1 MPASK
6 KPRKRY
12 HRKPVRTMAV
22 SQADIDNLQAML
34 TDIALRSEI
43 KLPRGNATYE
53 DVKLINVLLNH
64 AMTGVLSR
72 EWLDVTER
80 DNACRMID
88 AGGEALRNMVKKAHQ
103 RARETGKAPRYV
115 CTAAELNLIRD
126 GVALARQFL
135 SDSYEVAPN
144 RTIREYY
151 AMRTLIMQGRTE
163 NITPAKV
170 ERMLKNLAV
179 SETENWWGDAR

>member
-22 SQADIDNLQAML
+22 SQADIDSLQAML
-34 TDIALRSEI
+34 TDIALRTEQ

-53 DVKLINVLLNH
+53 DMKLINVLLNH

-72 EWLDVTER
+72 EWLDTEER
-80 DNACRMID
+80 NEACRMID
-88 AGGEALRNMVKKAHQ
+88 AGGEAARNVVKKAHQ
-103 RARETGKAPRYV
+103 RARESGKEPRYV
-115 CTAAELNLIRD
+115 CTATELNLIRD
-126 GVALARQFL
+126 GVAVAQQFL

-151 AMRTLIMQGRTE
+151 VMRTLIMQGRTE
-163 NITPAKV
+163 DLTPAKV

-179 SETENWWGDAR
+179 NETENWLGK

>member
-64 AMTGVLSR
+64 AMTGVDHPAR
-72 EWLDVTER
+72 VV
-80 DNACRMID
+80 
-88 AGGEALRNMVKKAHQ
+88 ALRHVQ
-103 RARETGKAPRYV
+103 PF
-115 CTAAELNLIRD
+115 AA
-126 GVALARQFL
+126 
-135 SDSYEVAPN
+135 
-144 RTIREYY
+144 
-151 AMRTLIMQGRTE
+151 
-163 NITPAKV
+163 
-170 ERMLKNLAV
+170 
-179 SETENWWGDAR
+179 

>member
-22 SQADIDNLQAML
+22 SQADIDSLQAML
-34 TDIALRSEI
+34 TDIALRTEQ

-53 DVKLINVLLNH
+53 DMKLINVLLNH

-72 EWLDVTER
+72 EWLDTAER
-80 DNACRMID
+80 NEACRMID
-88 AGGEALRNMVKKAHQ
+88 AGGEATRNVVKKAHQ
-103 RARETGKAPRYV
+103 RARESGEEPRYV
-115 CTAAELNLIRD
+115 CTATELNLIRD
-126 GVALARQFL
+126 GVAVAQQFL
-135 SDSYEVAPN
+135 SDSYEGAPN

-163 NITPAKV
+163 NITPEKV
-170 ERMLKNLAV
+170 ERMLKTLVGN
-179 SETENWWGDAR
+179 ETENWLGK